1 MRKKLFLTYAVGLHL
16 LLAIVLLKSN
26 FIQKVE
32 HKLGITSY
40 QLEITDEFRRM
51 LKYHLRM
58 DGNVPNNSVVFIGDS
73 ITQGLAVTAVASP
86 SINYGISCDT
96 SFGVLKRIRRYKSIE
111 NASAVV
117 IAIGVND
124 MKYRSNEKILRNF
137 KAIANNVP
145 AHVPVV
151 FSAVLPIDKD
161 VLNDR
166 HGRSQNRIRDLN
178 SKLKN
183 LTEGSG
189 RLFFVDAGPRLV
201 DREGNLADE
210 FHEGDGIHLNSRGN
224 AIWIA
229 SLKVALKNV
238 RHLYPHSGP
247 TVSVRTIK

>member
-1 MRKKLFLTYAVGLHL
+1 MRKRLFLTYVVSIHL

-32 HKLGITSY
+32 YKLGITAY
-40 QLEITDEFRRM
+40 QNEITDDFRRM

-58 DGNVPNNSVVFIGDS
+58 DGNVLNNSVVFIGDS

-96 SFGVLKRIRRYKSIE
+96 SFGVLKRIRKYKSIE

-117 IAIGVND
+117 IAIGIND
-124 MKYRSNEKILRNF
+124 MKYRSNEKILRNLE
-137 KAIANNVP
+137 AIANNVP

-161 VLNDR
+161 VLKDR
-166 HGRSQNRIRDLN
+166 HGRSQDRIRDLN

-183 LTEGSG
+183 FTKASG
-189 RLFFVDAGPRLV
+189 RLFFADASSQLV
-201 DREGNLADE
+201 DREGNLAKQ

-224 AIWIA
+224 AIWID
-229 SLKVALKNV
+229 SLKVALKDV

-247 TVSVRTIK
+247 TVSVQDN

>member
-1 MRKKLFLTYAVGLHL
+1 MTYAIGLHL

-40 QLEITDEFRRM
+40 QDEITDDFRRM
-51 LKYHLRM
+51 LKYHMRM

-86 SINYGISCDT
+86 SINCGISCDT
-96 SFGVLKRIRRYKSIE
+96 SYGVLKRIRRYKSIE

-124 MKYRSNEKILRNF
+124 MKYRSNKKILW
-137 KAIANNVP
+137 
-145 AHVPVV
+145 
-151 FSAVLPIDKD
+151 
-161 VLNDR
+161 
-166 HGRSQNRIRDLN
+166 
-178 SKLKN
+178 
-183 LTEGSG
+183 
-189 RLFFVDAGPRLV
+189 
-201 DREGNLADE
+201 NLADE

-224 AIWIA
+224 AIWID

-247 TVSVRTIK
+247 TVSVQDKKMIN